1 MWKKSSMY
9 SRKYLWMKECTEGHT
24 EEEKG
29 TEGRDEA
36 EKEIHVGKGSAY
48 RRKFL
53 QKKGST

>member
-1 MWKKSSMY
+1 
-9 SRKYLWMKECTEGHT
+9 MKECTEGHT